1 MDTLVNF
8 QRAEPRF
15 PGQFS
20 TRGNIGGLSMQLAKL
35 GAQIGWVDSGPALW
49 DTNWVV
55 SERSWLGQ
63 LLHAL
68 FGYDANPD
76 AAQAAFYFVS
86 LGAVCLVAA
95 IRVGLLRD
103 SSRA

>member
-1 MDTLVNF
+1 
-8 QRAEPRF
+8 
-15 PGQFS
+15 
-20 TRGNIGGLSMQLAKL
+20 MQLAKL